1 MSKHGDDFLW
11 ICKSAYLNGIHPFD
25 SGKNNIEQHKAIVH
39 IGRSIIAESGIS
51 SFVGFLMEGQY
62 RVQLWAAYL
71 ALEYGNP
78 DKSERYIYSKNMTI
92 VNSCIEQVEKY
103 CFVEKNLQ
111 IKKAEED
118 WVLRNKKK
126 YNLS

>member
-1 MSKHGDDFLW
+1 
-11 ICKSAYLNGIHPFD
+11 
-25 SGKNNIEQHKAIVH
+25 
-39 IGRSIIAESGIS
+39 
-51 SFVGFLMEGQY
+51 MEGQY